1 MEGELRITFYL
12 LIYLARGCHSMF
24 VCGGGNAGGAGER
37 QKSGMWDGRPAEED
51 RWEQAHLVTGGW
63 RHSLPV
69 AHIFLL
75 KQEVT
80 FLAENKERAEWTGG
94 LRREEKA

>member
-1 MEGELRITFYL
+1 MELERERSLEESAL
-12 LIYLARGCHSMF
+12 
-24 VCGGGNAGGAGER
+24 GGGGWHPGPWGDT
-37 QKSGMWDGRPAEED
+37 GCMWDSRRRED
-51 RWEQAHLVTGGW
+51 EGWEQAHLVTGGW

-80 FLAENKERAEWTGG
+80 FLAEDKERAEWTGG
-94 LRREEKA
+94 LRREEKV